1 MTSVDISISLSL
13 ESISVKKNPEAVE
26 LLSLISML
34 PDGLLHWEKNLDSV
48 ATGFEDADH
57 AATILIKMAL
67 VYVNIVGT
75 LKVLSPIRHHMLDR
89 HPPNKEHILQLE
101 AYYIDM
107 ISNHAT
113 VNYGPDLIES
123 MEILLPENGNITA
136 VLKSALEDH
145 PSESLAIVGYNMA
158 SFLGK
163 VQPSTDLLAIVQASL
178 DSLNLANIQTECLQL
193 RGEILYRLC
202 QWEQSAKE
210 IEEAYNTFT
219 EIGDQLRAAQCLRS
233 LGDMLCMQSRYTE
246 AQEKLEE
253 ANNRFTQIGDQLGAA
268 QCLQSLGNILYMQ
281 DRYTEAQE
289 KLEVAHSRFTEIGDQ
304 LGISQCLESLDQ
316 IQVSLNGL

>member
-13 ESISVKKNPEAVE
+13 ESISVQKNPEAVE

-48 ATGFEDADH
+48 ASGFEDADC
-57 AATILIKMAL
+57 AATVLIKMAL

-89 HPPNKEHILQLE
+89 CPPNKEHILQLE

-136 VLKSALEDH
+136 VLKSALEDN

-163 VQPSTDLLAIVQASL
+163 VQPSTDLLAMVQASL

-202 QWEQSAKE
+202 QYEQGTKE
-210 IEEAYNTFT
+210 FEEAYNRFT
-219 EIGDQLRAAQCLRS
+219 QIRDQLGAAQCLQS
-233 LGDMLCMQSRYTE
+233 LGDILRMQSRYTE

-253 ANNRFTQIGDQLGAA
+253 A
-268 QCLQSLGNILYMQ
+268 
-281 DRYTEAQE
+281 
-289 KLEVAHSRFTEIGDQ
+289 
-304 LGISQCLESLDQ
+304 
-316 IQVSLNGL
+316 